1 MRLVRDSYCYDKSDG
16 TYIGRLVA
24 VTMLTTG
31 IAVVIRSGKLGA
43 SDSVI
48 VRRLVACCYIVAPI
62 ARSVRR

>member
-1 MRLVRDSYCYDKSDG
+1 MRLVRDSYCYDKADG
-16 TYIGRLVA
+16 TYIGRLIA
-24 VTMLTTG
+24 VTQLRAG
-31 IAVVIRSGKLGA
+31 PAIVVRSGKIGA